1 MLDTRFKQYQDAVI
15 GTVLTT
21 LHAGSVLLTF
31 YPNFNLSLQ
40 DPNLPTTLKVQIQI
54 QGAEQISSA
63 KIATLHH
70 QLVYRLQNHA
80 LDLPTPEHHSDTLMV
95 LAESDQIPTIIQ
107 IPRQIPRH
115 ELIKLMPLEWISNYE
130 QFHNNTAPIQ
140 TSESMFERRQDGTI
154 RMTFKPPPSAPQ
166 EPPRLSFTYSSMI
179 TAVQTAQEDLPI
191 TGFNS
196 EGYPVYPAKH
206 NGHFLWDAPGSGM
219 CDPNCPCWDNWE
231 DDDDYATT
239 RKKKPKKKKPSV
251 PCHHCDPKP
260 PSDPPPPPAPL
271 PIYRKELKWIA
282 KHCKSEIPLPL
293 PNPTPIV
300 QPLACMMFSST
311 SSDYS
316 SSFPSLEPHTDPQRN
331 VVSKPFIPS
340 PITSTGHL
348 EPPKPFES
356 VLNWQTQ
363 NARAQNDTLLH
374 LNSKVEN
381 ISLRTEQIETK
392 VDSITAQMQQIYQNL
407 QSRISQLDSELRA
420 MLAHRYSGPEFDQ
433 KEREIRRLKAEL
445 AQIESEKQR
454 PTLFTTSPPI
464 PSIGP
469 TYHPFA
475 SMLSPIKQ
483 YDPSKLFGM
492 THTLFRDNL
501 LPPPPKPKPKPRPQP
516 RPAPLHPSSLTIP
529 GQPSPTSA
537 LTSPPAPLFVPTQS
551 KDKEPMHQFTAHTV
565 THSSAIDDPTSDSN
579 LAVSDSPTETDTE
592 SSASTSDSEKSYLDI
607 TKILMAQPDQPT
619 QGQTSHT
626 EPYVDIPSEV
636 EEEMH
641 ESSATNHP
649 PPAQTN
655 PPSHKSSNGPW
666 FTFDDLPSHKW
677 RDRLNEMSAWID
689 LQMLRPGATTQS
701 ILREFATRFTGAL
714 RDWFDSL
721 GQYRQLQF
729 VDLPEV
735 SSALAVLHDQFL
747 GDPSAVFEAAR
758 RDYLNMKC
766 CSLNAKDLDFHYKR
780 MSLLFYKLNGFN
792 EPTLKHVFLASLPEE
807 LQPNI
812 QRQLTASNLS
822 LDNISLGKIF
832 QLAKTCLDKLC
843 EQKQFFKELLKDKE
857 HFRNPESP
865 TGSSERNLPPPEN
878 SNESNQADVSSA
890 REKATMPKIVP
901 TKEKNQSG
909 FDILHQI
916 KHLQI
921 IPTGI
926 RVKSM
931 FKPFTDILKLY
942 NLSET
947 PQSYQD
953 ISTKLLSF
961 CPESRSEFTHP
972 NPLWKNK
979 SFFIKLPFKLN
990 EDINPTK
997 ATHPG
1002 MSPSDLLLAQQEC
1015 SQLLAQGLIEP
1026 TSSQWACQAFYVE
1039 KHSEIVRGKKR
1050 LVIDYQP
1057 LNMFLQDDKFPLP
1070 RRQSMF
1076 TFLKN
1081 AQIFSKF
1088 DLKSGFWQLGI
1099 EPSERYKTAF
1109 CIPNAHFQW
1118 TVLPFGS
1125 HDEHRQLLTQF
1136 YDLIQRHGIMLSAKK
1151 SIIATDNVEFLGM
1164 IIKDGHYQPGKHIAQ
1179 ELLHFPDQQLSK
1191 RQIQQ
1196 FLGIINYIRDFL
1208 PHVDHYTHHLS
1219 ALLKK
1224 KPPEWNADHTFA
1236 VTTLKQIAQNPP
1248 PLKLITDGKR
1258 ILQTDASDESWGA
1271 ILLEELNDKE
1281 HFIAYASGHFSDTQ
1295 KHYHS
1300 VFKEILAVKN
1310 GIKKFEYHLIGHHFL
1325 IRMDSSAFPNIF
1337 HFKGK
1342 TVPEK
1347 MLLRLKDWFSKYDFS
1362 VKHIKGSQNL
1372 IPDML
1377 SRLSKPEN
1385 PLTLFSTTYHFPIIS
1400 MATSLPPEA
1409 LTKKTFP
1416 FNKTFS
1422 SVFAIQEF
1430 ARKALFHFFMKA
1442 YLVTDPFPFSTFHP
1456 ENLFLTGLTLDPTRE
1471 TTEDVLW
1478 YIWCLTILYATQL
1491 VLPITPTLE
1500 HLLDPD
1506 KATSLTWTLLEWFSP
1521 IPWWRRKLQQLSE
1534 LHNLERMPTPEA
1546 QMFTSV
1552 FIIHRPYFQHPD
1564 TKLFW
1569 TQDQVYEWFTAP
1581 HIAVIENDIQDV
1593 LHNYLCQL
1601 NHQPPPLKDISHT
1614 SLGPQH
1620 DLLMIPTP
1628 SAISKP
1634 KSTGIIIKEEKPD
1647 YTDFLFQDSQDPWDA
1662 FLPLSQHL
1670 HQFPQPTMDE
1680 PGPSAPGPSTQSS
1693 KRPAQPSKVDKATQT
1708 SPKYTPKCTPRD
1720 YNCPYPP
1727 CRGPSC
1733 KHPKLSKTFFQKH
1746 PHSGDTDPDE
1756 TDSSSEDEGISAGN
1770 PSLRTTGPKNSFNCC
1785 SSGITTPRTL
1795 ITAFRRRESF
1805 SFMASTSSSNPSTPV
1820 TLSSTLSLP
1829 KSCTSHTT
1837 NKIEHLVEYSYIP
1850 ESAQISESS
1859 YPLLSPYHLYKRPS
1873 SFTRSIRTLIS
1884 TRCFTHLHLG
1894 GIRLI
1899 LTLHGRKGLPITAR
1913 LAMLDTRF
1921 KQYQDAV
1928 IGTVLTT
1935 LHAGSVLLTF
1945 YPNFNL
1951 SLQDPNLPTTLK
1963 VQIQIQGAEQISSAK
1978 IATLHHQLVYRL
1990 QNHAL
1995 DLPTPEHHSDTLMV
2009 LAESDQISTIIQIPR
2024 HIPRHE
2030 LIKLMPLEWISNYEQ
2045 FHNNTAPIQTS
2056 ESMFDRRQDGTVRMT
2071 FKPPPSA
2078 PQEPPRLSFTY
2089 SSMITA
2095 VQTAQEDLPITG
2107 LNSEG
2112 YPVYPAKH
2120 NGHFLWDALGSGM
2133 CDPNCPCWDDWEE
2146 DDDYA
2151 TTRKKKPKKK
2161 KPSVPCHHCD
2171 PKPPSDP
2178 PPPPAPLPIY
2188 RKELKWIA
2196 KHCKSEI
2203 PSPLPNP
2210 TPIVQPLA
2218 CMMFSSTSSDYSS
2231 SFPSLEPHTDP
2242 QRNVVSKP
2250 FIPSPITSTGHL
2262 EPPKP
2267 FESVLNWKTQNARAQ
2282 NDTLLHLNSKVEN
2295 ISLRTE
2301 QIETKVDSITAQMQ
2315 QIYQNLQSRI
2325 SQLDSELRAML
2336 AHRYTG
2342 PEFDQK
2348 EREIRCLKAELAQI
2362 ESEKQRPTIFTTS
2375 PPIPSI
2381 GPTYHPFASMLSPIK
2396 QYDPSKLFGMTH
2408 TLFRDNPLPPP
2419 PKPKPKP
2426 RPQPRPAPLH
2436 PSSLTIPGQPSPT
2449 SAPTSPPAPFLVPTQ
2464 SKDKEPMHQFT
2475 AHTVDHSSTTD
2486 NQTSDSNLAVSDS
2499 PTDTDTESSASTSDS
2514 EKSYADI
2521 TKILMAQPDQPDQGQ
2536 TSNTEPYVDI
2546 PSEVEEEMHE
2556 SSATN
2561 QPSPAQTNPPSHKL
2575 SNGPWFT
2582 FDDLPSH
2589 KWRDRLNE
2597 MSAWIDLQM
2606 LRPGA
2611 TTQSVLREFAT
2622 RFTGALRDWFD
2633 SLGQY
2638 RQLQFVDLPE
2648 VSSALAVLHDQFL
2661 GDPSAVFE
2669 AARRDYL
2676 NMKCCSLN
2684 ARDLDFHYKRMSLL
2698 FYKLNGFNEPT
2709 LKHVFLAS
2717 LPEELQPNIQRQ
2729 LTASNLS
2736 LDNISLG
2743 KIFQL
2748 AKTCLD
2754 KLCEQKQFFKE
2765 LLKDKEPF
2773 RSACKKPYLQIKCHK
2788 KKDCD
2793 CSSKKKRHFR
2803 KFKTPEFSSK
2813 PRRSRK
2819 SYRFFRKK
2827 SSSSR
2832 EFKRKQSSR
2841 CFICKRKGH
2850 YAKDC
2855 PHKREK
2861 SIRLVEHLQATTDYS
2876 PAKDEL
2882 EFYFSEQDE
2891 PNDETVF
2898 ALQSSSDSDSDQS
2911 QVIFHQQSLS
2921 LDTTVPIP
2929 SIKLQILP
2937 SKFQRPIPAIGL
2949 IDTGAQR
2956 SMLNPHILPSEYWTQ
2971 SEEHFKAVNGKLFTT
2986 SLITKKPIGIQ
2997 IFPNCVIWTK
3007 VIGSTLP
3014 NKDILLGFDILHQIK
3029 HLQIIPTGIRVK
3041 SMFKPFT
3048 NLLKLYNL
3056 SETPQSY
3063 QDISTKLLSFC
3074 PESHSEFTH
3083 PNPLWKNKSFFIKLP
3098 FKLNEDIN
3106 PTKAT
3111 HPGMSPSDLLL
3122 AQQECSQ
3129 LLAQGLIEPTSSQ
3142 WACQAFYVEKH
3153 SEIVRGKKRLVI
3165 DYQPLNMFLQD
3176 DKFPLPRR
3184 QSMFTFLK
3192 NAQIFSKFDL
3202 KSGFWQLGIEP
3213 SERYKTA
3220 FCIPN
3225 AHFQWTVLPFGLKT
3239 APSIFQK
3246 SMVQIFQP
3254 ILYHELIYID
3264 DILLF
3269 SGSHDDHRQ
3278 LLTQFYDLIH
3288 SHGIMLSAR
3297 KIIIAT
3303 DNVEFLGMIKKDGHY
3318 QPGKHIAQEL
3328 LHFPDQQLSKR
3339 QIQQFLGIINYIR
3352 DFIPHVDHYTHH
3364 LSALLKK
3371 KPPEWTADH
3380 TTAVTTLKQI
3390 AQNPPPLKLITDG
3403 KRILQTD
3410 AIKHIKGSQN
3420 LIPDMLSRLSKPEH
3434 PLTLFSTTYHF
3445 PIISMAT
3452 SLPPEALTK
3461 KTFPFNKTFS
3471 SVFAIQE
3478 FARKALFRFFMKAY
3492 LVTDP
3497 FPFSTFH
3504 PENLFLTG
3512 LTLDPTRETTEDVLW
3527 YIWCLTILYA
3537 TKLDLPITPTLEHLL
3552 DPDKATSLT
3561 WTLLEWFSPIPWW
3574 RRKLKQLSE
3583 IYNLERMPTPE
3594 AQMFTSVFIIHRPYF
3609 QHPDTKL
3616 FWTQDQVYE
3625 WFTAP
3630 HIAVIENDI
3639 QDVLHNYLCQ
3649 LNHQPPPLKDISHT
3663 SLGPQHDLLM
3673 IPTPSAISKL
3683 KCTGIIIREEKPD
3696 YTDFLFQDSQDPWD
3710 AFLPLSQHLHQF
3722 PQPTM
3727 DEPGPSAPGPS
3738 TQSSK
3743 RPAQPSKVDK
3753 ATQTS
3758 PQYTPKG
3765 ISAGNPSLR
3774 TTGPKNSFN
3783 CCSSGITTP
3792 QSSDSED
3799 ISVISTVQNVN
3810 HVSTIPRPSLKM
3822 LILPS
3827 KFHKP
3832 VPVIGFIDTG
3842 ADTSMIDPFVLPSDY
3857 WEPHSKL
3864 FRAVNGETFETTL
3877 ITKKPIGLTLSS
3889 LSICE
3894 DELWYMWC
3902 LTTLYA
3908 TKLVFPI
3915 KPVLTHLTN
3924 PEFSPDLLWT
3934 LFEWYS
3940 PLTWPYFQHPETRNY
3955 WTQDMAYEWRTYPH
3969 LYTLIHDTSVTSI
3982 LKAYLMEL
3990 NNVPPPATNIHHTS
4004 IGPSHTLEIIPKA
4017 QGCTMGSSSS
4027 PQGILVMEQR
4037 PDYTNV
4043 LFQDAQGP

>member
-1 MLDTRFKQYQDAVI
+1 MASTSSSNPSTPVTLSSTLSLPKSCTSHTANKIENLVEYSYIPESAQISESSYPLLSPYHLYKRPSSFTRSIRTLISTRRPHPKEYIQSSRLDQCLLQATPAEQYVTLEIPSELISNWKREGYTHLHLGGIRLILTLHGRKGLPVTARLAMLDTRFKQYQDAVI

-80 LDLPTPEHHSDTLMV
+80 LDLPTPEHPSDTLMV
-95 LAESDQIPTIIQ
+95 LAESDQ

-140 TSESMFERRQDGTI
+140 TSDSMFKRRQDGTV

-179 TAVQTAQEDLPI
+179 TAVQTGQEDLPI

-219 CDPNCPCWDNWE
+219 
-231 DDDDYATT
+231 Y
-239 RKKKPKKKKPSV
+239 
-251 PCHHCDPKP
+251 
-260 PSDPPPPPAPL
+260 PPPPPPPL

-282 KHCKSEIPLPL
+282 KHCKSEILSPLSHS
-293 PNPTPIV
+293 TPIV

-381 ISLRTEQIETK
+381 ISLRTGQIETK

-454 PTLFTTSPPI
+454 PTLFTTSPHI

-469 TYHPFA
+469 AYHPFA

-492 THTLFRDNL
+492 THTIFRDNP

-529 GQPSPTSA
+529 GQPSPSSTP
-537 LTSPPAPLFVPTQS
+537 TSPPAPLFVPTQP

-565 THSSAIDDPTSDSN
+565 DHSSTTDNQTSDSN
-579 LAVSDSPTETDTE
+579 PAVSDSPTETDTE
-592 SSASTSDSEKSYLDI
+592 SSVSTSDSEKSYADI

-636 EEEMH
+636 EEEMP
-641 ESSATNHP
+641 ESSATNQP
-649 PPAQTN
+649 SPAQTN
-655 PPSHKSSNGPW
+655 PPSHKSSNGQW
-666 FTFDDLPSHKW
+666 FTFNDLPSHKW
-677 RDRLNEMSAWID
+677 HDRLNEMSAWID

-701 ILREFATRFTGAL
+701 VLREFATRFTGAL

-857 HFRNPESP
+857 
-865 TGSSERNLPPPEN
+865 
-878 SNESNQADVSSA
+878 
-890 REKATMPKIVP
+890 
-901 TKEKNQSG
+901 
-909 FDILHQI
+909 
-916 KHLQI
+916 
-921 IPTGI
+921 
-926 RVKSM
+926 
-931 FKPFTDILKLY
+931 
-942 NLSET
+942 
-947 PQSYQD
+947 
-953 ISTKLLSF
+953 
-961 CPESRSEFTHP
+961 
-972 NPLWKNK
+972 
-979 SFFIKLPFKLN
+979 
-990 EDINPTK
+990 
-997 ATHPG
+997 
-1002 MSPSDLLLAQQEC
+1002 
-1015 SQLLAQGLIEP
+1015 
-1026 TSSQWACQAFYVE
+1026 
-1039 KHSEIVRGKKR
+1039 
-1050 LVIDYQP
+1050 
-1057 LNMFLQDDKFPLP
+1057 
-1070 RRQSMF
+1070 
-1076 TFLKN
+1076 
-1081 AQIFSKF
+1081 
-1088 DLKSGFWQLGI
+1088 
-1099 EPSERYKTAF
+1099 
-1109 CIPNAHFQW
+1109 
-1118 TVLPFGS
+1118 
-1125 HDEHRQLLTQF
+1125 
-1136 YDLIQRHGIMLSAKK
+1136 
-1151 SIIATDNVEFLGM
+1151 
-1164 IIKDGHYQPGKHIAQ
+1164 
-1179 ELLHFPDQQLSK
+1179 
-1191 RQIQQ
+1191 
-1196 FLGIINYIRDFL
+1196 
-1208 PHVDHYTHHLS
+1208 
-1219 ALLKK
+1219 
-1224 KPPEWNADHTFA
+1224 
-1236 VTTLKQIAQNPP
+1236 
-1248 PLKLITDGKR
+1248 
-1258 ILQTDASDESWGA
+1258 
-1271 ILLEELNDKE
+1271 
-1281 HFIAYASGHFSDTQ
+1281 
-1295 KHYHS
+1295 
-1300 VFKEILAVKN
+1300 
-1310 GIKKFEYHLIGHHFL
+1310 
-1325 IRMDSSAFPNIF
+1325 
-1337 HFKGK
+1337 
-1342 TVPEK
+1342 
-1347 MLLRLKDWFSKYDFS
+1347 
-1362 VKHIKGSQNL
+1362 
-1372 IPDML
+1372 
-1377 SRLSKPEN
+1377 
-1385 PLTLFSTTYHFPIIS
+1385 
-1400 MATSLPPEA
+1400 
-1409 LTKKTFP
+1409 
-1416 FNKTFS
+1416 
-1422 SVFAIQEF
+1422 
-1430 ARKALFHFFMKA
+1430 
-1442 YLVTDPFPFSTFHP
+1442 
-1456 ENLFLTGLTLDPTRE
+1456 
-1471 TTEDVLW
+1471 
-1478 YIWCLTILYATQL
+1478 
-1491 VLPITPTLE
+1491 
-1500 HLLDPD
+1500 
-1506 KATSLTWTLLEWFSP
+1506 
-1521 IPWWRRKLQQLSE
+1521 
-1534 LHNLERMPTPEA
+1534 
-1546 QMFTSV
+1546 
-1552 FIIHRPYFQHPD
+1552 
-1564 TKLFW
+1564 
-1569 TQDQVYEWFTAP
+1569 
-1581 HIAVIENDIQDV
+1581 
-1593 LHNYLCQL
+1593 
-1601 NHQPPPLKDISHT
+1601 
-1614 SLGPQH
+1614 
-1620 DLLMIPTP
+1620 
-1628 SAISKP
+1628 
-1634 KSTGIIIKEEKPD
+1634 
-1647 YTDFLFQDSQDPWDA
+1647 
-1662 FLPLSQHL
+1662 
-1670 HQFPQPTMDE
+1670 
-1680 PGPSAPGPSTQSS
+1680 
-1693 KRPAQPSKVDKATQT
+1693 
-1708 SPKYTPKCTPRD
+1708 
-1720 YNCPYPP
+1720 
-1727 CRGPSC
+1727 
-1733 KHPKLSKTFFQKH
+1733 
-1746 PHSGDTDPDE
+1746 
-1756 TDSSSEDEGISAGN
+1756 
-1770 PSLRTTGPKNSFNCC
+1770 
-1785 SSGITTPRTL
+1785 
-1795 ITAFRRRESF
+1795 
-1805 SFMASTSSSNPSTPV
+1805 
-1820 TLSSTLSLP
+1820 
-1829 KSCTSHTT
+1829 
-1837 NKIEHLVEYSYIP
+1837 
-1850 ESAQISESS
+1850 
-1859 YPLLSPYHLYKRPS
+1859 
-1873 SFTRSIRTLIS
+1873 
-1884 TRCFTHLHLG
+1884 
-1894 GIRLI
+1894 
-1899 LTLHGRKGLPITAR
+1899 
-1913 LAMLDTRF
+1913 
-1921 KQYQDAV
+1921 
-1928 IGTVLTT
+1928 
-1935 LHAGSVLLTF
+1935 
-1945 YPNFNL
+1945 
-1951 SLQDPNLPTTLK
+1951 
-1963 VQIQIQGAEQISSAK
+1963 
-1978 IATLHHQLVYRL
+1978 
-1990 QNHAL
+1990 
-1995 DLPTPEHHSDTLMV
+1995 
-2009 LAESDQISTIIQIPR
+2009 
-2024 HIPRHE
+2024 
-2030 LIKLMPLEWISNYEQ
+2030 
-2045 FHNNTAPIQTS
+2045 
-2056 ESMFDRRQDGTVRMT
+2056 
-2071 FKPPPSA
+2071 
-2078 PQEPPRLSFTY
+2078 
-2089 SSMITA
+2089 
-2095 VQTAQEDLPITG
+2095 
-2107 LNSEG
+2107 
-2112 YPVYPAKH
+2112 
-2120 NGHFLWDALGSGM
+2120 
-2133 CDPNCPCWDDWEE
+2133 
-2146 DDDYA
+2146 
-2151 TTRKKKPKKK
+2151 
-2161 KPSVPCHHCD
+2161 
-2171 PKPPSDP
+2171 
-2178 PPPPAPLPIY
+2178 
-2188 RKELKWIA
+2188 
-2196 KHCKSEI
+2196 
-2203 PSPLPNP
+2203 
-2210 TPIVQPLA
+2210 
-2218 CMMFSSTSSDYSS
+2218 
-2231 SFPSLEPHTDP
+2231 
-2242 QRNVVSKP
+2242 
-2250 FIPSPITSTGHL
+2250 
-2262 EPPKP
+2262 
-2267 FESVLNWKTQNARAQ
+2267 
-2282 NDTLLHLNSKVEN
+2282 
-2295 ISLRTE
+2295 
-2301 QIETKVDSITAQMQ
+2301 
-2315 QIYQNLQSRI
+2315 
-2325 SQLDSELRAML
+2325 
-2336 AHRYTG
+2336 
-2342 PEFDQK
+2342 
-2348 EREIRCLKAELAQI
+2348 
-2362 ESEKQRPTIFTTS
+2362 
-2375 PPIPSI
+2375 
-2381 GPTYHPFASMLSPIK
+2381 
-2396 QYDPSKLFGMTH
+2396 
-2408 TLFRDNPLPPP
+2408 
-2419 PKPKPKP
+2419 
-2426 RPQPRPAPLH
+2426 
-2436 PSSLTIPGQPSPT
+2436 
-2449 SAPTSPPAPFLVPTQ
+2449 
-2464 SKDKEPMHQFT
+2464 
-2475 AHTVDHSSTTD
+2475 
-2486 NQTSDSNLAVSDS
+2486 
-2499 PTDTDTESSASTSDS
+2499 
-2514 EKSYADI
+2514 
-2521 TKILMAQPDQPDQGQ
+2521 
-2536 TSNTEPYVDI
+2536 
-2546 PSEVEEEMHE
+2546 
-2556 SSATN
+2556 
-2561 QPSPAQTNPPSHKL
+2561 
-2575 SNGPWFT
+2575 
-2582 FDDLPSH
+2582 
-2589 KWRDRLNE
+2589 
-2597 MSAWIDLQM
+2597 
-2606 LRPGA
+2606 
-2611 TTQSVLREFAT
+2611 
-2622 RFTGALRDWFD
+2622 
-2633 SLGQY
+2633 
-2638 RQLQFVDLPE
+2638 
-2648 VSSALAVLHDQFL
+2648 
-2661 GDPSAVFE
+2661 
-2669 AARRDYL
+2669 
-2676 NMKCCSLN
+2676 
-2684 ARDLDFHYKRMSLL
+2684 
-2698 FYKLNGFNEPT
+2698 
-2709 LKHVFLAS
+2709 
-2717 LPEELQPNIQRQ
+2717 
-2729 LTASNLS
+2729 
-2736 LDNISLG
+2736 
-2743 KIFQL
+2743 
-2748 AKTCLD
+2748 
-2754 KLCEQKQFFKE
+2754 
-2765 LLKDKEPF
+2765 PF

-2819 SYRFFRKK
+2819 PYRFFRKK

-2832 EFKRKQSSR
+2832 EFKRKQSTR
-2841 CFICKRKGH
+2841 CFICKKKGH

-2855 PHKREK
+2855 PNKREK

-2898 ALQSSSDSDSDQS
+2898 VLQNSSDSDSDQS
-2911 QVIFHQQSLS
+2911 QVIFHQQLLS

-2956 SMLNPHILPSEYWTQ
+2956 SMLNPHILPSEYWTK

-3048 NLLKLYNL
+3048 DILKLYNL

-3254 ILYHELIYID
+3254 ILHHALIYID

-3269 SGSHDDHRQ
+3269 SGSHDEHRQ
-3278 LLTQFYDLIH
+3278 LLTQFYDILQ
-3288 SHGIMLSAR
+3288 SHGIMLSA
-3297 KIIIAT
+3297 KKSIIAT
-3303 DNVEFLGMIKKDGHY
+3303 DNVEFLGMIIKDGHY

-3364 LSALLKK
+3364 LSALLTK
-3371 KPPEWTADH
+3371 KPPEWNADH
-3380 TTAVTTLKQI
+3380 TFVVTTLKQI

-3410 AIKHIKGSQN
+3410 ASDESWGAILLEEINGKENFIAYASGHFSDTQKHYHSVFKEILAVKNGIKKFEYHLIGHHFLIRMDSSAFPNIFHFKVKHIKGSQN
-3420 LIPDMLSRLSKPEH
+3420 LIPDMLSRLSKPEN

-3492 LVTDP
+3492 LITDP

-3527 YIWCLTILYA
+3527 YVWCLTVLYA
-3537 TKLDLPITPTLEHLL
+3537 TKLILPISPTLEHLL

-3574 RRKLKQLSE
+3574 RKKLQQLSE
-3583 IYNLERMPTPE
+3583 IHNLDRMPAPE

-3609 QHPDTKL
+3609 QHPDTNL

-3663 SLGPQHDLLM
+3663 SLGPQYDLLM
-3673 IPTPSAISKL
+3673 IPTPSAISKP
-3683 KCTGIIIREEKPD
+3683 KSTGIIIKEEKPD

-3727 DEPGPSAPGPS
+3727 DEPGPSEPGPS

-3743 RPAQPSKVDK
+3743 RPAQPPKVDK

-3758 PQYTPKG
+3758 PQYTPKCTPRDYNCPYPPCRG
-3765 ISAGNPSLR
+3765 PSYFKRRENFSFMASTSSSNPSTPVTLSCTSHTANKIENLVEYSYIPESAQISESSYPLLSPYHLYKCPSSLTRSIR
-3774 TTGPKNSFN
+3774 TLISTRRPHPKEY
-3783 CCSSGITTP
+3783 I
-3792 QSSDSED
+3792 QSSRLDQCLLQATPAEQYVTLEIPSEL
-3799 ISVISTVQNVN
+3799 ISNWKREGYTHLHLGGI
-3810 HVSTIPRPSLKM
+3810 R
-3822 LILPS
+3822 LILTLHGR
-3827 KFHKP
+3827 KGLP
-3832 VPVIGFIDTG
+3832 VAARLAMLDTRFKQYQDAVIGT
-3842 ADTSMIDPFVLPSDY
+3842 V
-3857 WEPHSKL
+3857 
-3864 FRAVNGETFETTL
+3864 
-3877 ITKKPIGLTLSS
+3877 
-3889 LSICE
+3889 
-3894 DELWYMWC
+3894 
-3902 LTTLYA
+3902 LTTLHAGSVLLTFYPNFNLSLQDPNLPTTLKVQVQIQGAEQISSAKIATLHHQLVYRLQNHALDLPTPEHHSDTLMVLAESDQIPTIIQIPRQIPRHELIKLMPLEWISNYEQFHNNTAPIQTSETVQTGQEDLPITGFNSEGYPVYPAKHNGHFLWDAPGSGMCDPNCPCWDDWEEDDDYA
-3908 TKLVFPI
+3908 T
-3915 KPVLTHLTN
+3915 
-3924 PEFSPDLLWT
+3924 
-3934 LFEWYS
+3934 
-3940 PLTWPYFQHPETRNY
+3940 TRKKKGYN
-3955 WTQDMAYEWRTYPH
+3955 
-3969 LYTLIHDTSVTSI
+3969 
-3982 LKAYLMEL
+3982 
-3990 NNVPPPATNIHHTS
+3990 
-4004 IGPSHTLEIIPKA
+4004 
-4017 QGCTMGSSSS
+4017 
-4027 PQGILVMEQR
+4027 
-4037 PDYTNV
+4037 
-4043 LFQDAQGP
+4043 